1 MLWESLNNEA
11 LQRVIEHELPL
22 MKNKCAGSF
31 ESLRRTL
38 AQPDLHGRNGESV
51 FDMKPMHVKQFIR
64 TIPASVFTICLHL
77 DHIIIMIGRS

>member
-1 MLWESLNNEA
+1 M
-11 LQRVIEHELPL
+11 

-31 ESLRRTL
+31 ESIVDKVDVEEALRRTL